1 MHALGRKEYGR
12 LGVGEGGEDCLV
24 PTQVPGLAAARC
36 LEVAAGTAVSYAVT
50 EDGDCLA
57 WGMGTNGQL
66 GTGEEVSITG
76 SAWGLPA
83 LVLCSLL
90 PSRLADSSHDK
101 PAGVVASA
109 VTLSGRRKCGSRL
122 RRARSGQVP
131 KC

>member
-66 GTGEEVSITG
+66 GTGEEVSI
-76 SAWGLPA
+76 A
-83 LVLCSLL
+83 LHCRHLHRILLSMDKFFCRRRMCTSL
-90 PSRLADSSHDK
+90 
-101 PAGVVASA
+101 
-109 VTLSGRRKCGSRL
+109 
-122 RRARSGQVP
+122 
-131 KC
+131 

>member
-1 MHALGRKEYGR
+1 MQCALLPQVHALGRKEYGR

-66 GTGEEVSITG
+66 GTGEEVSIALHCQL
-76 SAWGLPA
+76 SALTSNA
-83 LVLCSLL
+83 IDTFFCRRRMCTSL
-90 PSRLADSSHDK
+90 
-101 PAGVVASA
+101 
-109 VTLSGRRKCGSRL
+109 
-122 RRARSGQVP
+122 
-131 KC
+131 

>member
-66 GTGEEVSITG
+66 GTGGEDDLEE
-76 SAWGLPA
+76 PA
-83 LVLCSLL
+83 KMRSKALACRAVFAASSGGQHTVLIATN
-90 PSRLADSSHDK
+90 RERTEAE
-101 PAGVVASA
+101 
-109 VTLSGRRKCGSRL
+109 
-122 RRARSGQVP
+122 
-131 KC
+131 

>member
-66 GTGEEVSITG
+66 GTGEEVNIAQYCHHFHRIPWKHFSVAGGCVRACENEGETT
-76 SAWGLPA
+76 
-83 LVLCSLL
+83 
-90 PSRLADSSHDK
+90 SREE
-101 PAGVVASA
+101 GV
-109 VTLSGRRKCGSRL
+109 GCE
-122 RRARSGQVP
+122 
-131 KC
+131 

>member
-66 GTGEEVSITG
+66 GTGEEDDV
-76 SAWGLPA
+76 WQPY
-83 LVLCSLL
+83 LVASKQVKD
-90 PSRLADSSHDK
+90 RWAESSH
-101 PAGVVASA
+101 
-109 VTLSGRRKCGSRL
+109 LNFF
-122 RRARSGQVP
+122 
-131 KC
+131 

>member
-66 GTGEEVSITG
+66 GTGEEVSI
-76 SAWGLPA
+76 AQYQ
-83 LVLCSLL
+83 VLSSL
-90 PSRLADSSHDK
+90 SSYSMD
-101 PAGVVASA
+101 
-109 VTLSGRRKCGSRL
+109 TLFCHRRMCTSL
-122 RRARSGQVP
+122 
-131 KC
+131 

>member
-66 GTGEEVSITG
+66 GTGEEVSI
-76 SAWGLPA
+76 A
-83 LVLCSLL
+83 LHCIVITFIVFHGNTFLSQEDVYEPVKMKGKQLQGKKVLVV
-90 PSRLADSSHDK
+90 SSGGQHTVMIAKEDK
-101 PAGVVASA
+101 
-109 VTLSGRRKCGSRL
+109 
-122 RRARSGQVP
+122 
-131 KC
+131 

>member
-66 GTGEEVSITG
+66 GTGEEVSI
-76 SAWGLPA
+76 A
-83 LVLCSLL
+83 LHSLSSL
-90 PSRLADSSHDK
+90 PSYSMETLFFSV
-101 PAGVVASA
+101 AGGCVRACENEGE
-109 VTLSGRRKCGSRL
+109 TTSREE
-122 RRARSGQVP
+122 GVG
-131 KC
+131 CE

>member
-66 GTGEEVSITG
+66 GTGEEVSI
-76 SAWGLPA
+76 A
-83 LVLCSLL
+83 LHSL
-90 PSRLADSSHDK
+90 SSLT
-101 PAGVVASA
+101 SYSME
-109 VTLSGRRKCGSRL
+109 TLFCRRRMCTSL
-122 RRARSGQVP
+122 
-131 KC
+131 